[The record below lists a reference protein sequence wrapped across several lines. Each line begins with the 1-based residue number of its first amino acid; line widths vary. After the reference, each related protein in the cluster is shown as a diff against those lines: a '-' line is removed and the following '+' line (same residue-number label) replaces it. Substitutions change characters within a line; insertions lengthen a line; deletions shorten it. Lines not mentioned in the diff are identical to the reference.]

1 MLSLLAFAPAGEHP
15 GRSAIE
21 TALSAVPGASLDG
34 RDGDDYRP
42 GRWRDPA
49 TGGRCL
55 IDLGEPPLERDDL
68 HPPRGYAGWEPAG
81 LAFHLPLTGPHW
93 LMVESLAMIEGILHA
108 LPGLAAI
115 DTEDSDLAGPGPWSR
130 PRVIASWNRQQEVF
144 LLGRPHQPRLGRGD
158 SLRMWR
164 YRRER
169 AAGSAARPDLFWPEL
184 LVLGQ
189 SVAGGGM
196 DLRPAAVWPDPS
208 RHLALPPVQLV
219 VIPGDPPRIID
230 AATLHG
236 DAAALDHGMA
246 RMVAGGSALAELTA
260 PAELA
265 APAELKAPAIARL
278 KALGDD
284 DWSD

>member
-1 MLSLLAFAPAGEHP
+1 MLSLLAFVPAGEHP

-21 TALSAVPGASLDG
+21 AALSAVPAASLDG

-42 GRWRDPA
+42 GRWHDGA

-93 LMVESLAMIEGILHA
+93 LMVESLAMIEGVLRA
-108 LPGLAAI
+108 LPGLAVI
-115 DTEDSDLAGPGPWSR
+115 DTEDSDVAGPGSWSR
-130 PRVIASWNRQQEVF
+130 PRVIASWNRQQEAF

-169 AAGSAARPDLFWPEL
+169 AAGAAARPDLFWPEL

-189 SVAGGGM
+189 AVAGGGM
-196 DLRPAAVWPDPS
+196 DVHPAAVWPDPS
-208 RHLALPPVQLV
+208 RALALPPVQLV
-219 VIPGDPPRIID
+219 VIPGDPPRIVD
-230 AATLHG
+230 ASVLASS
-236 DAAALDHGMA
+236 AAALDHGLA
-246 RMVAGGSALAELTA
+246 VMVGAGSSPPQVQIPG
-260 PAELA
+260 
-265 APAELKAPAIARL
+265 LKV
-278 KALGDD
+278 LGDD